1 MKIKLLGLEEQLDE
15 MRANAAIRHEVL
27 EKKTRGLPAKQQ
39 PSIRHCFKASKRAC
53 RKGMQYAQDWLLDCI
68 LMKLKS
74 PCLYDHIRKHEI
86 LVLTSKTTLK
96 KYMLSCRWH
105 LDLI

>member
-1 MKIKLLGLEEQLDE
+1 MKIKLLGLAEQLDE
-15 MRANAAIRHEVL
+15 MRAKNAAIEDEVL
-27 EKKTRGLPAKQQ
+27 EKRIRGLPAKQQ
-39 PSIRHCFKASKRAC
+39 ASVRHCFKASKRAC

-86 LVLTSKTTLK
+86 LVLPSKTTLK
-96 KYMLSCRWH
+96 KYMV
-105 LDLI
+105 I